1 MKIKNIKLK
10 NYNYIYIMS
19 NIFYL
24 ITTGISDDIYLIFD
38 DILESIL
45 NKCFK
50 GFEKYFDSIEII
62 HFDRQTSENL
72 LKKLNT
78 SKNKFNI
85 ISEVNFINDNFNF
98 DILDVLT
105 NNMLSERTLL
115 EDKRNANHLILDFA
129 HIFTYHKIIYEE
141 QLENLKVSKKSIII
155 PKNISNNK
163 YYFGLNCLRFGYPYY
178 KSNNNYQNIFMLEAY
193 KSKPFKF
200 ILDNKTN
207 ELTLITFIDR
217 LNYVNI
223 FNKLICDYI
232 EYEPC
237 EIIYNFFYKGS
248 QSLKYFIEQ
257 EIKSSNNLKNLFEL
271 DEYLIK
277 NKLNINY
284 ITNKYLINYFEL
296 LYDDKYCNIFT
307 NNLLIIKTINPNL
320 K

>member
-1 MKIKNIKLK
+1 
-10 NYNYIYIMS
+10 MS
-19 NIFYL
+19 NNIFYL
-24 ITTGISDDIYLIFD
+24 ITTGIYDDIYLIFD

-45 NKCFK
+45 NNCFK

-62 HFDRQTSENL
+62 HFDPQTNKNL

-85 ISEVNFINDNFNF
+85 IREVNFINNNFNF
-98 DILDVLT
+98 DILNVLT
-105 NNMLSERTLL
+105 NNILTEKKLL
-115 EDKRNANHLILDFA
+115 EDKRNVNHIILDFA
-129 HIFTYHKIIYEE
+129 HLFTYHKIICEE
-141 QLENLKVSKKSIII
+141 QLENLEVSKKSIIV

-163 YYFGLNCLRFGYPYY
+163 YYFGLNCLRFGYPYS

-193 KSKPFKF
+193 KTQPFKF
-200 ILDNKTN
+200 VLDNKTY

-217 LNYVNI
+217 LNSANI
-223 FNKLICDYI
+223 FNKSICEYI

-257 EIKSSNNLKNLFEL
+257 EIKLSNNLKNLFEL
-271 DEYLIK
+271 DEYLKK

-284 ITNKYLINYFEL
+284 ITNKYLMDYFEL
-296 LYDDKYCNIFT
+296 LYNDKYCNIFT
-307 NNLLIIKTINPNL
+307 NNLLIIKTINLNI
-320 K
+320 